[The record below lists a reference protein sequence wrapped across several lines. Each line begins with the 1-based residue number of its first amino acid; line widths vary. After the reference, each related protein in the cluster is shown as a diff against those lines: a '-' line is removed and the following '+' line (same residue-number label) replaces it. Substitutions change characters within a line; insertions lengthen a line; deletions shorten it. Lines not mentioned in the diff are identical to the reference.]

1 MVSCLSTN
9 ESPVSGVIWTN
20 ERAPVSPG
28 MLDRV
33 FRRGL
38 VGRLL
43 LGVRQQQHLAG
54 PAQLLHETFLPP
66 VVDSP
71 VVLPRHG
78 GAADEAVHDVGG
90 DLLSSEI
97 LQSQHYSFV

>member
-1 MVSCLSTN
+1 MFR
-9 ESPVSGVIWTN
+9 SGLA
-20 ERAPVSPG
+20 RGGAP
-28 MLDRV
+28 
-33 FRRGL
+33 
-38 VGRLL
+38 RLL
-43 LGVRQQQHLAG
+43 LGVGQQQHLTGSAE
-54 PAQLLHETFLPP
+54 LLHETFLPP

-97 LQSQHYSFV
+97 LQSQHYGFV